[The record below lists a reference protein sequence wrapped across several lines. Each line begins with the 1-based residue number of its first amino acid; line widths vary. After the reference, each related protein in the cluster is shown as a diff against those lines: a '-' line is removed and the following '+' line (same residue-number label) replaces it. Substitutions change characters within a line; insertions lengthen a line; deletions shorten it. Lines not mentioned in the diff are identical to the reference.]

1 LTTRE
6 PIVKLLDLFLG
17 IHAITDVVWDVRQFF
32 LYTIYFIH
40 LLIINVHYQIFNN
53 LYIYFLAYGFG
64 LVKGSI
70 VIYATLMNQTLQTAI
85 IPVNKNEL
93 KFSSDIIWYM
103 DNATLKK

>member
-1 LTTRE
+1 M
-6 PIVKLLDLFLG
+6 
-17 IHAITDVVWDVRQFF
+17 
-32 LYTIYFIH
+32 FIIKF
-40 LLIINVHYQIFNN
+40 LIIYM
-53 LYIYFLAYGFG
+53 YIYILAYGFG

-103 DNATLKK
+103 DNTTLRK